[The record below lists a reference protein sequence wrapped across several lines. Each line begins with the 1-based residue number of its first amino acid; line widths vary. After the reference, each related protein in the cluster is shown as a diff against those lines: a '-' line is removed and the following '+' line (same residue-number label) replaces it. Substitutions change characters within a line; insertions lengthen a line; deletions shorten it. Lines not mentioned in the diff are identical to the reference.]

1 MTIPPEDDFR
11 RLGTQR
17 FADELESLDSPS
29 AELSA
34 PPPDTWV
41 APDGEPINS
50 HPSNFLAREARPHLV
65 SSSWNKFDAQAFISH
80 LGRKA
85 LHASRDRNFKNAW
98 IKDPETGQTRPKY
111 YRTNSDQLQRCQY
124 AVLTHPQ
131 RSTVLVIDIDTP
143 SGQTGGQIEALHPDA
158 LTKLNALCAQDFGPA
173 WIGINPL
180 NGKAQALWM
189 IDPVYASP
197 GRTST
202 NTRLLTVATAEL
214 NRYLGGDGAFAHHF
228 SRWPLH
234 QSDDP
239 MAYRWHCQHHNIV
252 RLGTL
257 TQVVRDMN
265 PQQPKERP
273 GANHQFA
280 SGRDRIL
287 AARRAAQQS
296 QTLKAL
302 NEELASVEE
311 LAPASAGVIDGV
323 RVIWITQ
330 GQRAARDETAFR
342 HALATGHRLKAQ
354 GQPLKDNKL
363 IDAYERAYNIAQ
375 AVGAD
380 NRQPNIPPMRD
391 RLTMARRVRA
401 YVTQGITDLSRSS
414 RSMGQSSAGRKAL
427 ATMGRRGGQQA
438 AKRWKDPT
446 QKQYQKAARAPLAKA
461 NQLRTYSTEEHKGQI
476 LALVARFRRQGLE
489 TPATKEI
496 AAELGLS
503 IRRVQELRKELG
515 LPAKHGRPRTTK

>member
-1 MTIPPEDDFR
+1 MRIPPGDDSR
-11 RLGTQR
+11 RLGNQR
-17 FADELESLDSPS
+17 FADEFESIENASY
-29 AELSA
+29 ELAA
-34 PPPDTWV
+34 PPAQWATPDE
-41 APDGEPINS
+41 GGLNS
-50 HPSNFLAREARPHLV
+50 LPSHLLARETKPHLV
-65 SSSWNKFDAQAFISH
+65 SSGWNELDAQTFIRH

-111 YRTNSDQLQRCQY
+111 YRTNGDQLTRCQY

-143 SGQTGGQIEALHPDA
+143 SGQAGGQIEALHPEA
-158 LTKLNALCAQDFGPA
+158 LTKLNALCAQGFGPA
-173 WIGINPL
+173 WIGINPI
-180 NGKAQALWM
+180 NGKAQALWT

-197 GRTST
+197 GRTSP

-257 TQVVRDMN
+257 IQVVRDMN
-265 PQQPKERP
+265 PQQPKHRS
-273 GANHQFA
+273 GASQQFA

-287 AARRAAQQS
+287 AARKAAQQA

-311 LAPASAGVIDGV
+311 LAPASAGVVDGV

-342 HALATGHRLKAQ
+342 HALATGHRLKSR
-354 GQPLKDNKL
+354 GEPLKDNKL

-401 YVTQGITDLSRSS
+401 YVTQGITEPTQNN
-414 RSMGQSSAGRKAL
+414 RSMRQSSAGRKAL
-427 ATMGRRGGQQA
+427 ATMGRRGGKATVARRA
-438 AKRWKDPT
+438 ANPQEREPLR
-446 QKQYQKAARAPLAKA
+446 KAWEKA
-461 NQLRTYSTEEHKGQI
+461 NQQRSYSTDENKARIQ
-476 LALVARFRRQGLE
+476 LLVSSYRRQGVK
-489 TPATKEI
+489 PPSTKEM
-496 AAELGLS
+496 AAELGLTV
-503 IRRVQELRKELG
+503 RRVQQLRKDLG
-515 LPAKHGRPRTTK
+515 IAGKPGRPKEAQ

>member
-1 MTIPPEDDFR
+1 MTIPPGDDFR
-11 RLGTQR
+11 RLGNQR
-17 FADELESLDSPS
+17 FADEFETLDSPS
-29 AELSA
+29 TDLAA
-34 PPPDTWV
+34 PPAHWV
-41 APDGEPINS
+41 APDGEPISS
-50 HPSNFLAREARPHLV
+50 HPSHLLAREAQPYLV
-65 SSSWNKFDAQAFISH
+65 SSGWNELDAQAFISH
-80 LGRKA
+80 LDRTA
-85 LHASRDRNFKNAW
+85 LHASRDRNFKHAW
-98 IKDPETGQTRPKY
+98 IKDPDTGQTRPKY
-111 YRTNSDQLQRCQY
+111 YRTNSAQLTRCQY

-131 RSTVLVIDIDTP
+131 RTTVLVIDIDTP
-143 SGQTGGQIEALHPDA
+143 SGQTGGQIDALHPEA
-158 LTKLNALCAQDFGPA
+158 LTKLNTLCAQSFGPA
-173 WIGINPL
+173 WIGINPI

-197 GRTST
+197 GSTSP

-265 PQQPKERP
+265 PPQPQKRP
-273 GANHQFA
+273 GASQQFA
-280 SGRDRIL
+280 SGRERIL
-287 AARRAAQQS
+287 AARRAAQQAL
-296 QTLKAL
+296 TLKAL

-354 GQPLKDNKL
+354 GEPLKDNKL

-401 YVTQGITDLSRSS
+401 YVTQGITNPNQTN
-414 RSMGQSSAGRKAL
+414 RSMRQSSAGRKAL
-427 ATMGRRGGQQA
+427 ATMGRRGGKQA
-438 AKRWKDPT
+438 AKRWKDPAH
-446 QKQYQKAARAPLAKA
+446 KDYQEAARKPLDAANRRRKA
-461 NQLRTYSTEEHKGQI
+461 QGSGSRARI
-476 LALVARFRRQGLE
+476 LSLVSQQYAE
-489 TPATKEI
+489 TGTIPTRPELMKET
-496 AAELGLS
+496 GLS
-503 IRRVQELRKELG
+503 RATVTRHLSALRKADL
-515 LPAKHGRPRTTK
+515 LPDR

>member
-1 MTIPPEDDFR
+1 MRIPPADDFH
-11 RLGTQR
+11 RLATQR
-17 FADELESLDSPS
+17 FADELETLESSA
-29 AELSA
+29 AELAA
-34 PPPDTWV
+34 PPEHWATPN
-41 APDGEPINS
+41 GETLS
-50 HPSNFLAREARPHLV
+50 SLPSNLLARPAQPHLV
-65 SSSWNKFDAQAFISH
+65 SSSWNDLDAQALLSH

-98 IKDPETGQTRPKY
+98 IKDPDTGQTRPKL
-111 YRTNSDQLQRCQY
+111 YRTNGDKLKRCQY

-131 RSTVLVIDIDTP
+131 RSTVLIIDIDTP
-143 SGQTGGQIEALHPDA
+143 SGDTGGHIEHLHPEA
-158 LTKLNALCAQDFGPA
+158 LTKLNTLCAQGFGPA
-173 WIGINPL
+173 WVGINPI

-197 GRTST
+197 GRTSP
-202 NTRLLTVATAEL
+202 NTQLLTVATAEL

-265 PQQPKERP
+265 PQKPKEHP
-273 GANHQFA
+273 GASQQFA
-280 SGRDRIL
+280 SGRERIL
-287 AARRAAQQS
+287 AARQATQQAQS
-296 QTLKAL
+296 LKAL
-302 NEELASVEE
+302 NEELASVEDI
-311 LAPASAGVIDGV
+311 APASAGIIDGV
-323 RVIWITQ
+323 RVIWVTQ

-342 HALATGHRLKAQ
+342 HALVTGHRLKAQ
-354 GQPLKDNKL
+354 GEPLKDNRL

-391 RLTMARRVRA
+391 RLTMARRVRT
-401 YVTQGITDLSRSS
+401 YVTQGITDPNQTN
-414 RSMGQSSAGRKAL
+414 RSMRQSSAGRKAL

-438 AKRWKDPT
+438 AKRWKNPD
-446 QKQYQKAARAPLAKA
+446 QEQYQKAARAPLEKA
-461 NQLRTYSTEEHKGQI
+461 NEMRTYSTEENKGQI

-489 TPATKEI
+489 TPTTKEI
-496 AAELGLS
+496 ATELGLS

-515 LPAKHGRPRTTK
+515 LSAKRGRPRAPK

>member
-1 MTIPPEDDFR
+1 MTIPPGDDFR
-11 RLGTQR
+11 RLGNQR
-17 FADELESLDSPS
+17 FADELEPLDSLS
-29 AELSA
+29 AELAA
-34 PPPDTWV
+34 PPEHWV
-41 APDGEPINS
+41 APDGEPISS
-50 HPSNFLAREARPHLV
+50 HPSTLLAREAQPHLV
-65 SSSWNKFDAQAFISH
+65 SSSWNKFDAQALISH
-80 LGRKA
+80 LGREA

-98 IKDPETGQTRPKY
+98 IKDPDTGQTRPKY
-111 YRTNSDQLQRCQY
+111 YRTNGDQLTRCQY

-131 RSTVLVIDIDTP
+131 RTTVLVIDIDTP
-143 SGQTGGQIEALHPDA
+143 SGQTGGTIDALHPEA
-158 LTKLNALCAQDFGPA
+158 LTKLNALCAHGFGPA
-173 WIGINPL
+173 WIGINPI

-189 IDPVYASP
+189 IDPVYASA
-197 GRTST
+197 GRTSP
-202 NTRLLTVATAEL
+202 NTRLLTVATTEL

-265 PQQPKERP
+265 PTPPQKRP
-273 GANHQFA
+273 GASQQFA

-287 AARRAAQQS
+287 AARRAAQQAH
-296 QTLKAL
+296 TLKAL

-323 RVIWITQ
+323 RVIWITH

-354 GQPLKDNKL
+354 GESLKDNKL

-375 AVGAD
+375 AVGSD
-380 NRQPNIPPMRD
+380 NRQPNLPPMRD

-401 YVTQGITDLSRSS
+401 YVTQGITNPNQTNHNMR
-414 RSMGQSSAGRKAL
+414 QSSAGRKAL
-427 ATMGRRGGQQA
+427 ATMGRRGGEQA
-438 AKRWKDPT
+438 AKRWKDPD
-446 QKQYQKAARAPLAKA
+446 QEQYRKAARAPLLKA
-461 NQLRTYSTEEHKGQI
+461 NQQRSYSTDENK
-476 LALVARFRRQGLE
+476 ARIQLMVSSYRRQGLD
-489 TPATKEI
+489 TPSTKEM
-496 AAELGLS
+496 AAELGLTV
-503 IRRVQELRKELG
+503 RRVQQLRKELG
-515 LPAKHGRPRTTK
+515 ITGKPGRPKKAQ

>member
-1 MTIPPEDDFR
+1 MRVPPGDDFS

-17 FADELESLDSPS
+17 FADEFQSLENASV
-29 AELSA
+29 ELAA
-34 PPPDTWV
+34 PPAQWATPDEGRLSSL
-41 APDGEPINS
+41 PS
-50 HPSNFLAREARPHLV
+50 HLLAREAKPHLV
-65 SSSWNKFDAQAFISH
+65 SSGWNELDAQTFIRH

-111 YRTNSDQLQRCQY
+111 YRTNGDQLTRCQY

-131 RSTVLVIDIDTP
+131 RSSVLVIDIDTP
-143 SGQTGGQIEALHPDA
+143 SGKAGGQIEALHPEA
-158 LTKLNALCAQDFGPA
+158 LTKLNALCAQGFGPA
-173 WIGINPL
+173 WIGINPI
-180 NGKAQALWM
+180 NGKAQALWT

-197 GRTST
+197 GRTSP

-265 PQQPKERP
+265 PQQPKHHS
-273 GANHQFA
+273 GASQQFA

-287 AARRAAQQS
+287 AAREAAQQA

-342 HALATGHRLKAQ
+342 HALATGHRLKSQ
-354 GQPLKDNKL
+354 GEPLKDNKL

-375 AVGAD
+375 AVGSD

-401 YVTQGITDLSRSS
+401 YVTQGITEPTQKN
-414 RSMGQSSAGRKAL
+414 RSMRQSSAGRKAL
-427 ATMGRRGGQQA
+427 ATMGRRGGKATVARRA
-438 AKRWKDPT
+438 ANPQERE
-446 QKQYQKAARAPLAKA
+446 PLRKGWEKA
-461 NQLRTYSTEEHKGQI
+461 NQRRKMQGNDTRGQI
-476 LALVARFRRQGLE
+476 LSIVSRTLFE
-489 TPATKEI
+489 TGRAPTRKEI
-496 AAELGLS
+496 AQEVGCTPRTVTTHLS
-503 IRRVQELRKELG
+503 ALRKAG
-515 LPAKHGRPRTTK
+515 LIPE

>member
-1 MTIPPEDDFR
+1 MTIPPRDDFH
-11 RLGTQR
+11 RLGNQR
-17 FADELESLDSPS
+17 FADELETLASPS

-34 PPPDTWV
+34 PPAHWV
-41 APDGEPINS
+41 APDGEPLSS
-50 HPSNFLAREARPHLV
+50 HPSHLLAREAQPSLV
-65 SSSWNKFDAQAFISH
+65 SSGWNELDAQAFISH
-80 LGRKA
+80 LDRKA
-85 LHASRDRNFKNAW
+85 LHASRDRNFKHAW
-98 IKDPETGQTRPKY
+98 IKDPDTGQTRPKY
-111 YRTNSDQLQRCQY
+111 YRTNSAQLTRCQY

-143 SGQTGGQIEALHPDA
+143 SGKTGGTIEALHPEA
-158 LTKLNALCAQDFGPA
+158 LTKLNTLCAQGFGPA
-173 WIGINPL
+173 WIGINPI

-197 GRTST
+197 GRTSP
-202 NTRLLTVATAEL
+202 NTQLLTVATAEL

-265 PQQPKERP
+265 PTPSKERP
-273 GANHQFA
+273 GASQQFA
-280 SGRDRIL
+280 SGRERIL
-287 AARRAAQQS
+287 AARKAAQQA

-323 RVIWITQ
+323 RVIWIIQ

-354 GQPLKDNKL
+354 GEPLKDNKL

-380 NRQPNIPPMRD
+380 HRQPNIPPMRD
-391 RLTMARRVRA
+391 RLTMARRIRA
-401 YVTQGITDLSRSS
+401 YVTQGITEPTQTNPRT
-414 RSMGQSSAGRKAL
+414 RQSSAGRKAL
-427 ATMGRRGGQQA
+427 ATMGRRGGKQS
-438 AKRWKDPT
+438 AKRWQDPAHKD
-446 QKQYQKAARAPLAKA
+446 YQEAARAPLEKA
-461 NQLRTYSTEEHKGQI
+461 NQQRRYSTDENKARIQ
-476 LALVARFRRQGLE
+476 LLVSSYRRQGLNPP
-489 TPATKEI
+489 TTKEM
-496 AAELGLS
+496 AAELGLTV
-503 IRRVQELRKELG
+503 RRVQQLRKELG
-515 LPAKHGRPRTTK
+515 IVGKPGRPKKNQ

>member
-1 MTIPPEDDFR
+1 MRIPPGDDFH

-17 FADELESLDSPS
+17 FADEHETLESLS

-34 PPPDTWV
+34 PPAHWATPDE
-41 APDGEPINS
+41 EPLSSLPS
-50 HPSNFLAREARPHLV
+50 HLLARDAQPHLV
-65 SSSWNKFDAQAFISH
+65 SSGWNELDAQALLSH
-80 LGRKA
+80 IGRKA

-111 YRTNSDQLQRCQY
+111 YRTNGDQLKRCQY

-143 SGQTGGQIEALHPDA
+143 SGQTGGTTEALHA
-158 LTKLNALCAQDFGPA
+158 EAQTKLNALCAQDFGPS
-173 WIGINPL
+173 WIGINPI

-214 NRYLGGDGAFAHHF
+214 NRYLGGDGAFSHHF

-265 PQQPKERP
+265 PQQPKHRP
-273 GANHQFA
+273 RASQQFA
-280 SGRDRIL
+280 SGRERIL
-287 AARRAAQQS
+287 AARKATQQA

-323 RVIWITQ
+323 RVIWITE

-342 HALATGHRLKAQ
+342 HALVTGHRLRAK
-354 GQPLKDNKL
+354 GEPLKDNKL
-363 IDAYERAYNIAQ
+363 IDAYERGYNIAQ
-375 AVGAD
+375 AVGSD
-380 NRQPNIPPMRD
+380 NRQPDIPPMRD

-401 YVTQGITDLSRSS
+401 YVTQGITEPNQAN
-414 RSMGQSSAGRKAL
+414 RSMRQSSAGRKAL
-427 ATMGRRGGQQA
+427 ATMGQRGGKATVARRA
-438 AKRWKDPT
+438 ANPQERE
-446 QKQYQKAARAPLAKA
+446 PLRKGWEKA
-461 NQLRTYSTEEHKGQI
+461 NQQRSYSTDENKARIQ
-476 LALVARFRRQGLE
+476 LLVSSYRRQGLN
-489 TPATKEI
+489 PPSTKEL
-496 AAELGLS
+496 AAELGLTV
-503 IRRVQELRKELG
+503 RRVQQLRKELG
-515 LPAKHGRPRTTK
+515 ISGKPGRPTRTE

>member
-1 MTIPPEDDFR
+1 MRIPPEDDFR

-17 FADELESLDSPS
+17 FADELEPLEGPS
-29 AELSA
+29 AGLAA
-34 PPPDTWV
+34 PPAHWV
-41 APDGEPINS
+41 ASDGEPISS
-50 HPSNFLAREARPHLV
+50 HSSHLLVREAHPYLV
-65 SSSWNKFDAQAFISH
+65 SSGWNELDAQAFISH

-98 IKDPETGQTRPKY
+98 IKDPDTGQTRPKY
-111 YRTNSDQLQRCQY
+111 YRTNGAQLTRCQY

-131 RSTVLVIDIDTP
+131 RTTVLVIDIDTP
-143 SGQTGGQIEALHPDA
+143 SGQAGGQIEALHPEA
-158 LTKLNALCAQDFGPA
+158 LAKLNALCAQGFGPA
-173 WIGINPL
+173 WVGINPI

-189 IDPVYASP
+189 IDPVYASS
-197 GRTST
+197 GRTSA

-265 PQQPKERP
+265 PQPPEERP
-273 GANHQFA
+273 GASQQFA
-280 SGRDRIL
+280 SGRERIL
-287 AARRAAQQS
+287 AARRAAQQA
-296 QTLKAL
+296 QTLKML
-302 NEELASVEE
+302 NEELASVED

-342 HALATGHRLKAQ
+342 HALATGHRLKSQ
-354 GQPLKDNKL
+354 GERLKDNKL

-375 AVGAD
+375 AVGSD

-391 RLTMARRVRA
+391 RLTMARRVRS
-401 YVTQGITDLSRSS
+401 YVTRGITEPTQTNPSTR
-414 RSMGQSSAGRKAL
+414 QSSAGRKAL
-427 ATMGRRGGQQA
+427 ATMGRRGGKATVARRA
-438 AKRWKDPT
+438 ANPQERE
-446 QKQYQKAARAPLAKA
+446 PLRKGWEKA
-461 NQLRTYSTEEHKGQI
+461 NQKRSVGAKGS
-476 LALVARFRRQGLE
+476 RF
-489 TPATKEI
+489 EI
-496 AAELGLS
+496 AAYFHKHLFEVGNYPIIAEAAEEFGVSRDTVKRALKEAGISLPRG
-503 IRRVQELRKELG
+503 RRSSQK
-515 LPAKHGRPRTTK
+515 